1 MRPKLRSTGVTP
13 GVPRRNGR
21 TVDVDPLA
29 SMRCWAITVELGGR
43 EFDIPALPAVDW
55 WPVLVSGEISRIL
68 DLLTPAD
75 TDQSADLDEMILDG
89 TVSRADLSEAV
100 SDAVEEATGRSF
112 HVAFVLATVATSAWP
127 MVGGQMARE
136 GFRWDVQ
143 PIGAAL
149 DVIHNIVVGSLEKD
163 NREKFLTMLEN
174 ETVSMPGKKR
184 TPSQRV
190 VDEFEAMAG
199 PRPAPAPLPG
209 KASDGPSG
217 SPRTRTR
224 TRPRQPRQDGR
235 SGAPKTQ
242 P

>member
-1 MRPKLRSTGVTP
+1 M
-13 GVPRRNGR
+13 
-21 TVDVDPLA
+21 DVDPLA

-55 WPVLVSGEISRIL
+55 WPILVSGNFSEIVDIL
-68 DLLTPAD
+68 KS
-75 TDQSADLDEMILDG
+75 TDGADLDCMLLDG
-89 TVSRADLSEAV
+89 TVSGADLSEAIT
-100 SDAVEEATGRSF
+100 DAIEEATGRSA
-112 HVAFVLATVATSAWP
+112 HASFVLATVATSAWS

-149 DVIHNIVVGSLEKD
+149 DAVYNIVVGSLEKE
-163 NREKFLTMLEN
+163 NRAKFLTMLEN
-174 ETVSMPGKKR
+174 ETISQPGRKR
-184 TPSQRV
+184 TPSQKIV
-190 VDEFEAMAG
+190 EEFEAMAG

-209 KASDGPSG
+209 KASAGLSG

-224 TRPRQPRQDGR
+224 TRPRPPRQDGR